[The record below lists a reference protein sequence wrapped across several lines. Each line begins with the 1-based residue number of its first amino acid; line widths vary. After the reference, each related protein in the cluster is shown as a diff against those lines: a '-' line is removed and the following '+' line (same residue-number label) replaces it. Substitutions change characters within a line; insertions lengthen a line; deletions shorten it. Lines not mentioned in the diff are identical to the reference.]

1 MNSPVPASTAESAA
15 CTGARFARALY
26 RASFSGKRP
35 RASLPDAAAIA
46 AYQAQAAR
54 EGLDCAGVEAALVEH
69 LPRRPHLP
77 DRKDE
82 ALARALVRHYHR
94 QAQTSGLGRS
104 AFFSDGSQHLY
115 QNGHALVLWK
125 PERPLPPGDYALE
138 VLEHPERARELLRW
152 EPPVPDRIAETF
164 SHTWPGPYMKPL
176 EEAFVARTGPLV
188 YVFVPVVGAPGT
200 WGVPLHH
207 MTPLLA
213 VSAIQLDTRRHWAFA
228 RRSGLVLAVPAFP
241 EARMRDAADPH
252 AGVRPGGLP

>member
-1 MNSPVPASTAESAA
+1 MSSPVPAPTAESVA
-15 CTGARFARALY
+15 CTGANFARALY
-26 RASFSGKRP
+26 RASFSGRRP

-54 EGLDCAGVEAALVEH
+54 EGLGCAGVEAALGKH
-69 LPRRPHLP
+69 LPRRPRFP
-77 DRKDE
+77 DRTNE

-104 AFFSDGSQHLY
+104 TFFSDGSQHLY

-138 VLEHPERARELLRW
+138 VLEQPERARELLRW
-152 EPPVPDRIAETF
+152 EPPVPDRIAEAFTR
-164 SHTWPGPYMKPL
+164 TWPGPYMKPL
-176 EEAFVARTGPLV
+176 EEAFVARTGPLT
-188 YVFVPVVGAPGT
+188 YVFVPVVGAAGT

-213 VSAIQLDTRRHWAFA
+213 VSAIQLDTRRRWAFA

-241 EARMRDAADPH
+241 EAKMRDVAVPR